1 MAMVGGLD
9 LHRQQITFDVVD
21 VETRDVWRGR
31 LWQPDRQRFRRWLR
45 EELTQRAGTGTV
57 KLAVEGCTGWR
68 YVVEEICAA
77 GFDAYLAEPA
87 DTQAARGRKRHAKTD
102 RSDAR
107 LLRELLAASE
117 LPESWIP
124 PTPVLEWRER
134 VRLYKSMV
142 DQRTQW
148 VQRIHAELYQHGVAV
163 PEGAIRSDRTRELLA
178 GDTVELSSAGR
189 QRINVGYRMIEA
201 TDGETQPLKH
211 ELQRFGQRQ
220 PACRA
225 LIDAH
230 YGIGGLIAVA
240 VWSELGDCR
249 RFSRSLQV
257 VRHTGLDVTVDASD
271 RRRARGFL
279 SRQGP
284 ETLRWA
290 LYEAA
295 KNASRERSPDHHY
308 YATVKQRHDGKLA
321 RDLDGPQARSSL
333 LSHPAQP
340 RPRTRLRDA
349 LTIISCDGR
358 HRPSRT
364 SGSRGQLLPPACPPA
379 SVLDGL
385 LTTTRSR
392 SQPLGGHS
400 IKIVVADDT
409 DFVEHLGNA
418 GRPQA
423 VANRA
428 KTRVITQDVTT
439 PTIIVDAHPHTGNA
453 GYETD
458 VLSAAFCARHCATA
472 YGRTA
477 DLARADGY
485 SVTTVAGRAIR

>member
-21 VETRDVWRGR
+21 VETRDVWWGR
-31 LWQPDRQRFRRWLR
+31 LWQPDRPRFRRWLR

-102 RSDAR
+102 RTDAR

-163 PEGAIRSDRTRELLA
+163 PEGAIRSDKTRELLA

-189 QRINVGYRMIEA
+189 QRINAGYRMIEA
-201 TDGETQPLKH
+201 TDAEAQPLKH

-271 RRRARGFL
+271 RRRAHGFL

-295 KNASRERSPDHHY
+295 KNASRERSPDHEY

-321 RDLDGPQARSSL
+321 AISMAR
-333 LSHPAQP
+333 
-340 RPRTRLRDA
+340 
-349 LTIISCDGR
+349 
-358 HRPSRT
+358 
-364 SGSRGQLLPPACPPA
+364 
-379 SVLDGL
+379 
-385 LTTTRSR
+385 
-392 SQPLGGHS
+392 
-400 IKIVVADDT
+400 K
-409 DFVEHLGNA
+409 
-418 GRPQA
+418 
-423 VANRA
+423 
-428 KTRVITQDVTT
+428 
-439 PTIIVDAHPHTGNA
+439 
-453 GYETD
+453 
-458 VLSAAFCARHCATA
+458 
-472 YGRTA
+472 
-477 DLARADGY
+477 LARRCYHTLRNLDPELVYAMP
-485 SVTTVAGRAIR
+485 